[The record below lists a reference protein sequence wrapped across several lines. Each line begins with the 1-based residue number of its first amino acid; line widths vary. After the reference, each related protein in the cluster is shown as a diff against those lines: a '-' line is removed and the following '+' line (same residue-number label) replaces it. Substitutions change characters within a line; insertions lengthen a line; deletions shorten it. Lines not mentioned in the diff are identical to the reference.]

1 MSDARPVQVVTDS
14 TADLPRS
21 LRDQLGIAVVPLTV
35 TFGQESFEDGVEIT
49 PSKFLD
55 RMRAGG
61 NLPKTSQ
68 PPSAKFAAVFER
80 ALAEGRDV
88 VCVTISSELS
98 GTYNAAR
105 LAAEQVDDARV
116 RVIDSRAATMQ
127 LGWVVVEAARAAS
140 EGAALQDVVDR
151 ATAAMPRAHLFAV
164 LQTLDYVYK
173 GGRIGRAQQVVGS
186 ALAIK
191 PVLGVIDG
199 VVTPVERIRT
209 WKTALGRAT
218 ELAATTGTPTNIAVL
233 HADNLPDAETTAKA
247 LRQRFPDAT
256 IVVDWAGSTILTY
269 AGPGAIGI
277 MTLA

>member
-14 TADLPRS
+14 TADLPAS
-21 LRDQLGIAVVPLTV
+21 LRNALGIAVVPLTV

-49 PSKFLD
+49 PPQFLD

-61 NLPKTSQ
+61 DLPKTSQ
-68 PPSAKFAAVFER
+68 PASSKFAADFER
-80 ALAEGRDV
+80 ALAAGRDV

-105 LAAEQVDDARV
+105 LAAEQVDDARI

-127 LGWVVVEAARAAS
+127 LGWIVVEAARAAQ
-140 EGAALQDVVDR
+140 EGGALQSVVDR
-151 ATAAMPRAHLFAV
+151 ATAAMPRAHLFAI

-173 GGRIGRAQQVVGS
+173 GGRIGKAQQVLGS

-199 VVTPVERIRT
+199 VVTPIERIRT
-209 WKTALGRAT
+209 WKKALGRAT
-218 ELAATTGTPTNIAVL
+218 ELAATTGTPSDIAVL
-233 HADNLPDAETTAKA
+233 HADNLADAEATAAA

-256 IVVDWAGSTILTY
+256 IVVDWAGSTITTY

-277 MTLA
+277 MTLT